1 MGCHL
6 LVGLVVALVAL
17 QVAVEA
23 GAVEGLVLLDGAVT
37 MVLIRVVERGH
48 LLLSRVV
55 AETVGMSNATL
66 LCRTLLDH
74 RLRLKVVNLNA

>member
-55 AETVGMSNATL
+55 AETIGMSNAL